1 MISDNLLKVINNKH
15 KKVLP
20 NVNNRIIRI
29 KEK

>member
-1 MISDNLLKVINNKH
+1 MSDNLFKVINNKH
-15 KKVLP
+15 KEVLP

>member
-1 MISDNLLKVINNKH
+1 MCDNLFKVINNKH